1 MEGYLLVLRL
11 PLEVIGAGGAMSS
24 CRWPRV
30 PPPRCPPVPR
40 FWGRPVGEFSRGRAW
55 RSSRIRVPFFKMRL
69 GLSKRP
75 WTYSSGILLVIF
87 EDFTPFLKI

>member
-1 MEGYLLVLRL
+1 VGRC
-11 PLEVIGAGGAMSS
+11 PRAGGLVYLRPGARQSPVFGGD
-24 CRWPRV
+24 RW
-30 PPPRCPPVPR
+30 
-40 FWGRPVGEFSRGRAW
+40 G
-55 RSSRIRVPFFKMRL
+55 SSRAVGPGAVAEFGSRFFKMRL